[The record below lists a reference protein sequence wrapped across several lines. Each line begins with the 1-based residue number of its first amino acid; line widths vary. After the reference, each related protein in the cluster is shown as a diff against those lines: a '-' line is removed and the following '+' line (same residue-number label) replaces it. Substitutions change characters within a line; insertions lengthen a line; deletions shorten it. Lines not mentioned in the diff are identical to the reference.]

1 MRRKSRYTPT
11 STKKLMI
18 AMPIRKNTETNVPI
32 TPPTSINPGK
42 RCCRLL
48 AVRAMISE
56 AANTTVEWPSEKKRP
71 TVIGRLPSCINLRV
85 MLSIAAM

>member
-1 MRRKSRYTPT
+1 
-11 STKKLMI
+11 MI
-18 AMPIRKNTETNVPI
+18 AMPIRKHTETNVPT

-42 RCCRLL
+42 RCCTLL
-48 AVRAMISE
+48 AVRAMMTE
-56 AANTTVEWPSEKKRP
+56 AANTTVEWPREKKRP

>member
-1 MRRKSRYTPT
+1 MANRNN
-11 STKKLMI
+11 
-18 AMPIRKNTETNVPI
+18 AETNVPI

-48 AVRAMISE
+48 AVRAITSE
-56 AANTTVEWPSEKKRP
+56 AANTTVEWPSEKKNP

-85 MLSIAAM
+85 TLSIAAM

>member
-1 MRRKSRYTPT
+1 M
-11 STKKLMI
+11 KKLMI
-18 AMPIRKNTETNVPI
+18 AMPIRKNTDTNVPI

-42 RCCRLL
+42 RCCRRLS
-48 AVRAMISE
+48 VRAMISE